1 MKTDLHSHSDFSPD
15 GTEPLAAMVKRAEAL
30 RLTFYGI
37 SEHFDYDYVA
47 DGIPFEN
54 GEPPRL
60 TDADAY
66 FQTAR
71 TLQKSA
77 KLHFLV
83 GGEFGFTQNPKAAEP
98 YLRLIETYR
107 PDFVINSVHTQ
118 GKFDYY
124 DREAHASVPKKALY
138 EEYLRLVLLSLNAP
152 YPYDIVGHLGYCT
165 RYVSYADPA
174 LRYADHREILDR
186 IFDEIVAR
194 DKILEVNTSSPSFL
208 PGRELLETYFRRGGR
223 KISFA
228 SDAHASARIAH
239 GWEEVVPILR
249 KIGFQG
255 VTVPDRGEHVFLP
268 FDE

>member
-15 GTEPLAAMVKRAEAL
+15 GTESLAVMLKRAEAL
-30 RLTFYGI
+30 RLSYYGI

-60 TDADAY
+60 TDAETY
-66 FQTAR
+66 FKTAR
-71 TLQKSA
+71 ALQKGA
-77 KLHFLV
+77 KVRLLV
-83 GGEFGFTQNPKAAEP
+83 GGEFGFTQNPKATEP

-118 GKFDYY
+118 GTFDYY
-124 DREAHASVPKKALY
+124 DREAYASVPKQALY
-138 EEYLRLVLLSLNAP
+138 GEYLRLVLRSLDAP
-152 YPYDIVGHLGYCT
+152 YTYDIVGHLGYCT

-174 LRYADHREILDR
+174 LRYADFREILDR

-208 PGRELLETYFRRGGR
+208 PGRELLEAYFRRGGR

-239 GWEEVVPILR
+239 GWEEVVPIL
-249 KIGFQG
+249 KDIGFAG